1 MLNSV
6 ILVEEK
12 KSRVINN
19 VNSTSYST
27 IEIKQKSRISKQ
39 LVTNKIQGFLTEN
52 KFDTPF
58 LVVDLDTISN
68 NYIALRRLLP
78 QVQIYYAMKANPA
91 PEILKL
97 LVEFGSSF
105 DTASVQE
112 IEQCIAAGAMPE
124 RVSYG
129 NTIKK
134 AQDIAYAYQLGIRLF
149 AFDSLCELEKIAA
162 HAPGASVYCR
172 FLLNNKGAQWPLSRK
187 FGCEID
193 MAYDLLLHSRQLGLD
208 PYGVSFH
215 VGSQQTDP
223 SQWEIPISKAAMLFS
238 ALKQAGVQLRMVNL
252 GGGFPGR
259 YKSDI
264 FSIETYTDT
273 IMQAMRWYFSSDMPV
288 IMLEPGRS
296 LVADAGVIQTE
307 VVLISQ
313 KSYSDDKRWIFL
325 DIGKFGGLAETMDES
340 IKYRLRT
347 PWDGSKVGPII
358 LAGPTCDSADILYE
372 SANYELPLNLKVGD
386 KIEVL
391 STGAYTLTY
400 ASVGFNGFLPM
411 KAYYI

>member
-1 MLNSV
+1 MNIENFANS
-6 ILVEEK
+6 
-12 KSRVINN
+12 
-19 VNSTSYST
+19 ST
-27 IEIKQKSRISKQ
+27 IKNKPESDALNKKIPH
-39 LVTNKIQGFLTEN
+39 KIQDFLIE
-52 KFDTPF
+52 KQAITPF
-58 LVVDLDTISN
+58 LVVDLDTISH
-68 NYIALRRLLP
+68 NYLTLRRLLP
-78 QVQIYYAMKANPA
+78 QAQIYYAMKANPA

-97 LVEFGSSF
+97 LARLGSSF
-105 DTASVQE
+105 DTASVFE
-112 IEQCIAAGAMPE
+112 IQQCIAAGAMPE
-124 RVSYG
+124 HISYG

-134 AQDIAYAYQLGIRLF
+134 ARDIAYAYKLGVRLF
-149 AFDSLCELEKIAA
+149 AFDSLCELEKIAT

-172 FLLNNKGAQWPLSRK
+172 LLMNNEGAEWPLSKK

-223 SQWEIPISKAAMLFS
+223 SQWDIPISKTAMLFS

-259 YKSDI
+259 YRSEVL
-264 FSIETYTDT
+264 SVETYTAT
-273 IMQAMRWYFSSDMPV
+273 ITKAISRYFSDIPA

-313 KSYSDDKRWIFL
+313 KSYSDDKRWVFL
-325 DIGKFGGLAETMDES
+325 DIGKFGGLAETMDEC
-340 IKYRLRT
+340 IKYRIRT
-347 PWDGSKVGPII
+347 PRDGTEVGPII

-372 SANYELPLNLKVGD
+372 KANYELPLNLKVGD
-386 KIEVL
+386 KIEIL
-391 STGAYTLTY
+391 STGAYTTTY
-400 ASVGFNGFLPM
+400 AAVGFNGFPPL